1 MSRVVWT
8 IQLRNPSNWLGMM
21 PTIISSYED
30 RVADQLNKRYAH
42 GGGYAPW
49 GKGEFSLADASTN
62 AGDVAGK
69 FKELCWT
76 DGVETDEPFRE
87 VARTETRH
95 EIVYLFEAEVLVIVD
110 KVAGELDV
118 TRVN

>member
-1 MSRVVWT
+1 MPRVIWT
-8 IQLRNPSNWLGMM
+8 IQLRQPAAWLGML

-42 GGGYAPW
+42 GGGYGPW
-49 GKGEFSLADASTN
+49 GKGEFSLADADTN

-69 FKELCWT
+69 FKKLCWT
-76 DGVETDEPFRE
+76 DGADTDEPFRE
-87 VARTETRH
+87 VARAETRH
-95 EIVYLFEAEVLVIVD
+95 EIVYLFEGEVLAIVD
-110 KVAGELDV
+110 KVTNELDV